1 MARGTKS
8 VYGDQ
13 PPAIEDELI
22 KRVDVTLIKDNPYQG
37 MFRDQPRTAGES
49 QEERSFLLRLAES
62 IRRGELYHPL
72 MVTKTREGE
81 IRLVSGTARRDAH
94 LLAMEIF
101 PEEADRFRYVRC
113 IFVHDLTA
121 DEWMMR
127 TYEENSIRRPLDPI
141 KEAEFFQFLKEQRGL
156 TQQEIAYTLGI
167 SEAQVSSRLLLLTDE
182 EVRQAV
188 QSGGLSA
195 TAARDLV
202 RASRRKAKAREGAA
216 SRGRKVP
223 GPPFGAPEGG
233 AEEELATWKQRLL
246 REMKR
251 LETLLEGPG
260 TGAGR
265 GKLVRDAWIE
275 ELLHA
280 FDRIEVCLL
289 RIKTVVVPAVQ
300 ADGKRSRSVEP
311 P

>member
-1 MARGTKS
+1 MARRRKS

-22 KRVDVTLIKDNPYQG
+22 KRVDVTLIKDNPYQWI
-37 MFRDQPRTAGES
+37 FRAQPRTPEQR
-49 QEERSFLLRLAES
+49 QEERSFLVRLAES

-113 IFVHDLTA
+113 IFVDNLTV

-127 TYEENSIRRPLDPI
+127 TYEENSIRRPIDPI
-141 KEAEFFQFLKEQRGL
+141 KEAEFFQLLRDERGL
-156 TQQEIAYTLGI
+156 TQREIAHMLGI
-167 SEAQVSSRLLLLTDE
+167 SEAQVSSRLLLLTDQ

-188 QSGGLSA
+188 ERGELSA
-195 TAARDLV
+195 TAARALV
-202 RASRRKAKAREGAA
+202 RASRRKAKARGGGTDRGKKVSEPRSRAA
-216 SRGRKVP
+216 EA
-223 GPPFGAPEGG
+223 APEG
-233 AEEELATWKQRLL
+233 ELATWKGRLW
-246 REMKR
+246 REMRR
-251 LETLLEGPG
+251 LEALLEGPG
-260 TGAGR
+260 SEEKGAN
-265 GKLVRDAWIE
+265 LMEDAWTE
-275 ELLHA
+275 ALLQA
-280 FDRIEVCLL
+280 LDRIEVCLV
-289 RIKTVVVPAVQ
+289 RIKRVVVRGVQ
-300 ADGKRSRSVEP
+300 LDQQGKGASDP

>member
-1 MARGTKS
+1 MARVRKS
-8 VYGDQ
+8 VYGDE

-22 KRVDVTLIKDNPYQG
+22 KRVAVTLIKDNPYQG
-37 MFRDQPRTAGES
+37 MFRDQPRTADET
-49 QEERSFLLRLAES
+49 QEERSFLVRLAES

-81 IRLVSGTARRDAH
+81 IHLVSGTARRDAH
-94 LLAMEIF
+94 LLAMEMF

-113 IFVHDLTA
+113 IFVDDLTA
-121 DEWMMR
+121 DEWIMR

-156 TQQEIAYTLGI
+156 TQQEIAHMLGI
-167 SEAQVSSRLLLLTDE
+167 SDAQVSSRLLLLTDD
-182 EVRQAV
+182 EVRRAV
-188 QSGGLSA
+188 ERGELSA

-216 SRGRKVP
+216 HRGGKVRE
-223 GPPFGAPEGG
+223 PPCGAPEGG
-233 AEEELATWKQRLL
+233 AEQELATWKQRLL
-246 REMKR
+246 REMKW

-260 TGAGR
+260 TGEGR
-265 GKLVRDAWIE
+265 GKLVGDAWIE
-275 ELLHA
+275 ELLQA
-280 FDRIEVCLL
+280 LERIELCLL

-300 ADGKRSRSVEP
+300 GDQKP
-311 P
+311 FK

>member
-1 MARGTKS
+1 MPRGRKS

-37 MFRDQPRTAGES
+37 MFRDQPRTADET
-49 QEERSFLLRLAES
+49 QEEKSFLARLAES

-113 IFVHDLTA
+113 IFVDDLTA

-127 TYEENSIRRPLDPI
+127 TYEENSIRRPIEPI
-141 KEAEFFQFLKEQRGL
+141 KEGEFFQFLKDERGL
-156 TQQEIAYTLGI
+156 AQREVARMLGI
-167 SEAQVSSRLLLLTDE
+167 SEAQVSSRLLLLKDQ
-182 EVRQAV
+182 EVREAV
-188 QSGGLSA
+188 ERRELSA
-195 TAARDLV
+195 TAARDVV
-202 RASRRKAKAREGAA
+202 RASRRKAKARG
-216 SRGRKVP
+216 RGMDRRKKAREPP
-223 GPPFGAPEGG
+223 GRSARPRRESQLAP
-233 AEEELATWKQRLL
+233 WKGRLL
-246 REMKR
+246 REMKE
-251 LETLLEGPG
+251 LEALLEGPG
-260 TGAGR
+260 SEQRGANQMG
-265 GKLVRDAWIE
+265 DAWLQA
-275 ELLHA
+275 LLQA
-280 FDRIEVCLL
+280 LDRIEVCLVK
-289 RIKTVVVPAVQ
+289 IKRVAVQ
-300 ADGKRSRSVEP
+300 ELQADQEDGDAADP